1 MPLFTKN
8 NRIVLPKQPHC
19 LPKTMALFYKN
30 NRIVF
35 SCKFRLNFSNP
46 YLVSSKLDLHRKRL
60 ELFLS
65 LQDIKHSIYCFD
77 KNNGIKSKENAT
89 K

>member
-46 YLVSSKLDLHRKRL
+46 YLVSSKLDLQRKRVDLLGFLKDNKLSIFGL
-60 ELFLS
+60 EI
-65 LQDIKHSIYCFD
+65 DIKKFSI
-77 KNNGIKSKENAT
+77 K
-89 K
+89 

>member
-1 MPLFTKN
+1 MFTKN

-46 YLVSSKLDLHRKRL
+46 YLVSSKLDLQRKRVDLLGFLKDNKLSIFGL
-60 ELFLS
+60 EI
-65 LQDIKHSIYCFD
+65 DIKKFSI
-77 KNNGIKSKENAT
+77 K
-89 K
+89 